1 MNTTAEQAS
10 AKRSHP
16 AIGLLDAVTRFGWYL
31 SGLALFLILFCYVFE
46 VVMRYFFNAP
56 TSWSHD
62 LVQWLMAAIVMLA
75 MPEVARVNGHIVI
88 SFFLEKMTPETRRR
102 LGYVIGVVGCV
113 LCFSAAGICY
123 QETARQYSQ
132 NIETMWNHPIPK
144 WWISAFFPYGFAFT
158 GLQSIRGAFQT
169 QSE

>member
-1 MNTTAEQAS
+1 MS
-10 AKRSHP
+10 SHGHNGLVRGSHL
-16 AIGLLDAVTRFGWYL
+16 ALRLLDGTTRLGLYL
-31 SGLALFLILFCYVFE
+31 SGLALFLILFCYIFE

-62 LVQWLMAAIVMLA
+62 LVQWLMAALVMLA
-75 MPEVARVNGHIVI
+75 MPEVARINGHIVI

-113 LCFSAAGICY
+113 LCFAAAGICF
-123 QETARQYSQ
+123 QETVRQYSQ

-144 WWISAFFPYGFAFT
+144 WWISAFLPYGFAFT
-158 GLQSIRGAFQT
+158 GLQLIRGAFQPYAD
-169 QSE
+169 